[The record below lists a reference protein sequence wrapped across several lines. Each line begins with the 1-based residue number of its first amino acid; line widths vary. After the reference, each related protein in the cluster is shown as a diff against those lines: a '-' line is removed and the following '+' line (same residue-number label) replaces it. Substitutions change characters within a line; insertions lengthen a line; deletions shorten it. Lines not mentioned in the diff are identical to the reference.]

1 MAKDILTETFVALRD
16 RLHLVACR
24 LLGNE
29 PEAEDAVQ
37 DTFCNI
43 WSHSLPDTS
52 PQARYL
58 LFAVLKNVCLNK
70 LKKRRLLVDIVN
82 ADVPVDERGFDE
94 SQLLRDCLLD
104 SLPPVQRKVFE
115 LAVIEELEYEEIAR
129 ELNMSDEAVRV
140 NMSRARKKL
149 REQYKKLER

>member
-94 SQLLRDCLLD
+94 SQRLRDCLLD

-149 REQYKKLER
+149 REQYKK

>member
-58 LFAVLKNVCLNK
+58 LFAVLKNVCL
-70 LKKRRLLVDIVN
+70 VDIVN

-94 SQLLRDCLLD
+94 SQRLRDCLLD